1 MKHNTLSR
9 YIKTLPLCG
18 MLLLTATS
26 CGDDFF
32 NISNPNEISESN
44 FWKTEDDALMALT
57 GCYDAMQ
64 NGDLFNDYIDGWKF
78 GFLCRETCTD
88 NGDHSWGDWMLGS
101 TIAKGTSSANDECF
115 SKYWNANYELIKR
128 CNTLIKNSDAMTI
141 DEKKKAAFKA
151 EAIALRA
158 LGYCDLVSVFRDV
171 PYLEEP
177 LTLAECEPARTSKE
191 EIATKVLADLKANL
205 PNLPAKGAASKGRLT
220 QEAGYAIM
228 GRLALF
234 TKHYDDA
241 IEAYQ
246 HVIGKYSL
254 FKSGDGS
261 DGYKNFSELF
271 TEKNEEC
278 DEVILG
284 VHYAGPGLNEG
295 QTFSISWGG
304 PMGAIEATRNL
315 CDDYYCTDGLPIDK
329 SPLFKGKTG
338 KVAYDADHPD
348 FARFE
353 NRDPRL
359 KGTLFVP
366 GMKWLNDVYDYDKD
380 SNPGGKRISS
390 KSQVAIMKWFVPEN
404 MANEYDG
411 SLDYYVIRYAEVL
424 LSLSEAMIEKGGYS
438 QAEITKYINEV
449 RDRVHMPKVE
459 DVEGT
464 GLTQEELRQIVRHE
478 RRVELAFED
487 LRFADL
493 YRWGEWKN
501 SIDRMH
507 QEYATYGDGC
517 YERQYRGAQDDV
529 WPIPQN
535 EVDTDK
541 NLKQHKEWGGE

>member
-1 MKHNTLSR
+1 MKNNTLFR
-9 YIKTLPLCG
+9 YIKPLPLCG

-32 NISNPNEISESN
+32 NISNPNEISETN

-64 NGDLFNDYIDGWKF
+64 SGDLFNDYIDGWKF

-101 TIAKGTSSANDECF
+101 TIAKGTSSTNDECF
-115 SKYWNANYELIKR
+115 SKYWNSNYELIKR
-128 CNTLIKNSDAMTI
+128 CNTLIKNIDGMTI
-141 DEKKKAAFKA
+141 DETKKNAFKA

-177 LTLAECEPARTSKE
+177 LTLVECEPARTSKE
-191 EIATKVLADLKANL
+191 DIATKVLADLKANL
-205 PNLPAKGAASKGRLT
+205 PNLPAKGSASKGRLT

-228 GRLALF
+228 GRMALF
-234 TKHYDDA
+234 TKHYDEA
-241 IEAYQ
+241 IDAYQ

-254 FKSGDGS
+254 FTSGDGS
-261 DGYKNFSELF
+261 DGYKNYSELF

-284 VHYAGPGLNEG
+284 IHYAGPGLNEG
-295 QTFSISWGG
+295 QTFSISWGA
-304 PMGAIEATRNL
+304 PMNAIEATRNL

-338 KVAYDADHPD
+338 KDAYNADHPD
-348 FARFE
+348 YARYE

-366 GMKWLNDVYDYDKD
+366 GMTWLNDVYNYDKD
-380 SNPGGKRISS
+380 TNPSGKKLSAN
-390 KSQVAIMKWFVPEN
+390 SQVAIMKWFVPEN

-411 SLDYYVIRYAEVL
+411 SLDYYVMRYAEVL

-438 QAEITKYINEV
+438 QSEITKYINEV
-449 RDRVHMPKVE
+449 RERVHMPKVE
-459 DVEGT
+459 DVEGN
-464 GLTQEELRQIVRHE
+464 GLTQEQLRQIVRHE

-501 SIDRMH
+501 SIDRMN
-507 QEYATYGDGC
+507 QEYATYGSGC
-517 YERQYRGAQDDV
+517 YERQYRGEQDDV

-535 EVDTDK
+535 EIDTDK

>member
-1 MKHNTLSR
+1 MKNNTLFR

-32 NISNPNEISESN
+32 NISNPNEISETN

-101 TIAKGTSSANDECF
+101 TIAKGTSSTNDECF
-115 SKYWNANYELIKR
+115 SKYWNSNYELIKR
-128 CNTLIKNSDAMTI
+128 CNTLIKNIDGMTI
-141 DEKKKAAFKA
+141 DETKKNAFKA

-177 LTLAECEPARTSKE
+177 LTLVECEPARTSKE

-205 PNLPAKGAASKGRLT
+205 PNLPAKGSASKGRLT

-228 GRLALF
+228 GRMALF
-234 TKHYDDA
+234 TKHYDEA
-241 IEAYQ
+241 IDAYQ

-254 FKSGDGS
+254 FTSGDGS
-261 DGYKNFSELF
+261 DGYKNYSELF

-284 VHYAGPGLNEG
+284 IHYAGPGLNEG
-295 QTFSISWGG
+295 QTFSISWGA
-304 PMGAIEATRNL
+304 PMNAIEATRNL

-338 KVAYDADHPD
+338 KDAYNADHPD
-348 FARFE
+348 YARYE

-366 GMKWLNDVYDYDKD
+366 GMTWLNDVYDYDKD
-380 SNPGGKRISS
+380 TNPSGKKLSAN
-390 KSQVAIMKWFVPEN
+390 SQVAIMKWFVPEN

-411 SLDYYVIRYAEVL
+411 SLDYYVMRYAEVL

-438 QAEITKYINEV
+438 QSEITKYINEV
-449 RDRVHMPKVE
+449 RERVHMPKVE

-464 GLTQEELRQIVRHE
+464 GLTQEQLRQIVRHE

-501 SIDRMH
+501 SIDRMN
-507 QEYATYGDGC
+507 QEYATYGSGC
-517 YERQYRGAQDDV
+517 YERQYRGEQDDV

-535 EVDTDK
+535 EIDTDK

>member
-1 MKHNTLSR
+1 MKNNTLFR

-32 NISNPNEISESN
+32 NISNPNEISETN

-64 NGDLFNDYIDGWKF
+64 SGDLFNDYIDGWKF

-101 TIAKGTSSANDECF
+101 TIAKGTSSTNDECF
-115 SKYWNANYELIKR
+115 SKYWNSNYELIKR
-128 CNTLIKNSDAMTI
+128 CNTLIKNIDGMTI
-141 DEKKKAAFKA
+141 DETKKNAFKA

-177 LTLAECEPARTSKE
+177 LTLVECEPARTSKE

-205 PNLPAKGAASKGRLT
+205 PNLPAKGSASKGRLT

-228 GRLALF
+228 GRMALF
-234 TKHYDDA
+234 TKHYDEA
-241 IEAYQ
+241 IDAYQ

-254 FKSGDGS
+254 FTSGDGS
-261 DGYKNFSELF
+261 DGYKNYSELF

-284 VHYAGPGLNEG
+284 IHYAGPGLNEG
-295 QTFSISWGG
+295 QTFSISWGA
-304 PMGAIEATRNL
+304 PMNAIEATRNL

-338 KVAYDADHPD
+338 KDAYNADHPD
-348 FARFE
+348 YARYE

-366 GMKWLNDVYDYDKD
+366 GMTWLNDVYDYDKD
-380 SNPGGKRISS
+380 TNPSGKKLSAN
-390 KSQVAIMKWFVPEN
+390 SQVAIMKWFVPEN

-411 SLDYYVIRYAEVL
+411 SLDYYVMRYAEVL

-438 QAEITKYINEV
+438 QSEITKYINEV
-449 RDRVHMPKVE
+449 RERVHMPKVE

-464 GLTQEELRQIVRHE
+464 GLTQEQLRQIVRHE

-501 SIDRMH
+501 SIDRMN
-507 QEYATYGDGC
+507 QEYATYGSGC
-517 YERQYRGAQDDV
+517 YERQYRGEQDDV

-535 EVDTDK
+535 EIDTDK